1 MKKVVKDRFVTIAIY
16 LDGEW
21 KELSYNTQ
29 NPAWKEIIQIVSQAK
44 DKFRLIYN

>member
-1 MKKVVKDRFVTIAIY
+1 MKRNDTERFVTIAVY

-29 NPAWKEIIQIVSQAK
+29 NPALKEIVQILRQAK